1 MTKEKLYKYLD
12 GKLVSVMYDDLI
24 SFGITHEK
32 TLTIIEEVIGEKIIR
47 FKDLKFELHPM
58 SFRYDKQ
65 KPIRSHGLIKNKWYS
80 IVGGG
85 KGLYGDGV
93 TTFEVWTEK
102 MESEG
107 LDPLGYSTHEEV
119 EKILLYMY
127 DN

>member
-1 MTKEKLYKYLD
+1 MTKEKIYKYLD
-12 GKLVSVMYDDLI
+12 GKLVTEMYDDLI
-24 SFGITHEK
+24 SFDIPHEK
-32 TLTIIEEVIGEKIIR
+32 TLTIIEEVTGEKIIR

-65 KPIRSHGLIKNKWYS
+65 KAIRSHGLIKNKWYS

-102 MESEG
+102 LEEEG
-107 LDPLGYSTHEEV
+107 IQPFGYCKPIDV
-119 EKILLYMY
+119 EKILLWLI
-127 DN
+127 

>member
-12 GKLVSVMYDDLI
+12 GKLVSEMYDDLI

-32 TLTIIEEVIGEKIIR
+32 
-47 FKDLKFELHPM
+47 LKFELHPM

-65 KPIRSHGLIKNKWYS
+65 KAIRSHGLIKNKWYS

-85 KGLYGDGV
+85 KGLHGDGV
-93 TTFEVWTEK
+93 NNFEVWTEK

-107 LDPLGYSTHEEV
+107 LDPAGYCTPEEV
-119 EKILLYMY
+119 EELIIDLY
-127 DN
+127 

>member
-1 MTKEKLYKYLD
+1 MTKDKLIKYLE
-12 GKLVSVMYDDLI
+12 GKPVTEMYKELE
-24 SFGITHEK
+24 SFGTSYEK
-32 TLTIIEEVIGEKIIR
+32 SLSIIEEVIGEKIIR

-107 LDPLGYSTHEEV
+107 LYPFGYSTPEEV

>member
-1 MTKEKLYKYLD
+1 MTKEKIYKYLD
-12 GKLVSVMYDDLI
+12 GKLVTEMYDDLI
-24 SFGITHEK
+24 SFDIPHEK
-32 TLTIIEEVIGEKIIR
+32 TLSIIEEVTGEKIIR

-65 KPIRSHGLIKNKWYS
+65 KAIRSHGLIKNKWYS

-102 MESEG
+102 LEEEG
-107 LDPLGYSTHEEV
+107 IQPFGYCKPIDV
-119 EKILLYMY
+119 EKILLWLI
-127 DN
+127 

>member
-1 MTKEKLYKYLD
+1 MTKEKIYKYLD
-12 GKLVSVMYDDLI
+12 GKLVTEMYDDLI
-24 SFGITHEK
+24 SFDIPHEK
-32 TLTIIEEVIGEKIIR
+32 TLSIIEEVTGERIIR

-65 KPIRSHGLIKNKWYS
+65 KAIRSHGLIKNKWYS

-102 MESEG
+102 LEEEG
-107 LDPLGYSTHEEV
+107 IQPFGYCKPIDV
-119 EKILLYMY
+119 EKILLWLI
-127 DN
+127 

>member
-12 GKLVSVMYDDLI
+12 GKLVSEMYDDLI

-107 LDPLGYSTHEEV
+107 LDPFGYSTPEEV
-119 EKILLYMY
+119 EKLLLCLY
-127 DN
+127 NI